1 MYQIQNLLTRLSRR
15 MVFHM
20 TDIEATRIAKQL
32 QAEWNLQHR
41 KWKNAQALNAAVF
54 LVAVFAVFVYTGWKL

>member
-1 MYQIQNLLTRLSRR
+1 
-15 MVFHM
+15 M